1 MEPGVTGDARF
12 PVFVLASFVVFVL
25 VLRVVLR
32 RRAIRPKWSRIL
44 AAAVVV
50 VAGGMVFA
58 RWGASSGLPWLL
70 YYTIPAL
77 VTLVVPPALFRLK
90 RAETVEYLVLAFF
103 MAPTVHVA
111 FSFLLGW
118 KEYMPFL
125 PVPSLVELLGGRV

>member
-1 MEPGVTGDARF
+1 
-12 PVFVLASFVVFVL
+12 
-25 VLRVVLR
+25 
-32 RRAIRPKWSRIL
+32 
-44 AAAVVV
+44 
-50 VAGGMVFA
+50 MVFA